1 MAQKQ
6 LATKL
11 DAEVKDALDA
21 ICNSR
26 GIKIGHFVQEAI
38 LDKIEELED
47 IEDLRKLRK
56 EEFVPLSELMAE
68 LKLSGKL

>member
-1 MAQKQ
+1 MTQKQ

-21 ICNSR
+21 LCNAR

-38 LDKIEELED
+38 MDKLEELED
-47 IEDLRKLRK
+47 KEDLRKLRK
-56 EEFVPLSELMAE
+56 EEFISLSDIIAE

>member
-1 MAQKQ
+1 MKQKQ

-11 DAEVKDALDA
+11 DAAVKDTLDA
-21 ICNSR
+21 ICNAR

-47 IEDLRKLRK
+47 IEDLKKLRR
-56 EEFVPLSELMAE
+56 EEFISLSELTKE
-68 LKLSGKL
+68 LSKLGKL

>member
-11 DAEVKDALDA
+11 DAAVKDTLDA
-21 ICNSR
+21 ICNAR

-47 IEDLRKLRK
+47 TEDLKKLRH
-56 EEFVPLSELMAE
+56 EEFISFSVLTKELS
-68 LKLSGKL
+68 KLGKI

>member
-1 MAQKQ
+1 MEQKQ

-11 DAEVKDALDA
+11 DAAVKDTLDA
-21 ICNSR
+21 ICNAR

-47 IEDLRKLRK
+47 TEDLKKLRH
-56 EEFVPLSELMAE
+56 EPFISLSELTKE
-68 LKLSGKL
+68 LTKLGKL

>member
-1 MAQKQ
+1 MEQKQ

-11 DAEVKDALDA
+11 DAAVKDTLDA
-21 ICNSR
+21 ICNAR

-47 IEDLRKLRK
+47 TEDLKKLRY
-56 EEFVPLSELMAE
+56 EEFISLSELTKE
-68 LKLSGKL
+68 LSKLGKI

>member
-1 MAQKQ
+1 MTQKQ

-21 ICNSR
+21 LCSAR

-56 EEFVPLSELMAE
+56 EEFVPLSDLIAE